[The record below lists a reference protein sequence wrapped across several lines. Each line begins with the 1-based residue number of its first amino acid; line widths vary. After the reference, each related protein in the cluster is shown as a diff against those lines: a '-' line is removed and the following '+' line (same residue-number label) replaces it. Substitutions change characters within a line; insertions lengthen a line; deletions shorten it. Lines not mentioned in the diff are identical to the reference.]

1 MQLAFEVADQA
12 GQAWATKSPGQHLW
26 RKGRIVMALA
36 TLAPIPL
43 GHMLGDHK
51 GFGHQFDLLDNLP
64 LVGDRHQSMGSVYRT
79 ARQLMQAVAIDVR
92 WAKSRVLRFGMT
104 RWAADFAAL
113 APTQLLRRSFD
124 NVTGGRFRRISGVF
138 CGGRQRLNQLKVFGF
153 YLRQARRQLSVALSQ
168 ASILGFDLAAA
179 FFPARENLGSDWATE
194 DWAKLRA
201 QSIHPDR
208 LDGQRLLMETVVAA
222 PPAAF
227 SDTRPIGGGVTAA
240 TEAIFWDKGLG

>member
-1 MQLAFEVADQA
+1 
-12 GQAWATKSPGQHLW
+12 
-26 RKGRIVMALA
+26 
-36 TLAPIPL
+36 
-43 GHMLGDHK
+43 
-51 GFGHQFDLLDNLP
+51 
-64 LVGDRHQSMGSVYRT
+64 
-79 ARQLMQAVAIDVR
+79 MQAVAIDVR
-92 WAKSRVLRFGMT
+92 WAKSRGLRFGMT

-240 TEAIFWDKGLG
+240 REAIFWDKGFGQGQVLLINLLPV